1 MEKKQDTIEKLLTD
15 ALDLKDKANSNA
27 LYIEISDK
35 LASKDKEENA
45 KAVAAVLKVEEK
57 TGKEPEFEIPG
68 VLGVKRSLGQDIRD
82 GLISPTKDS
91 QDLYELNKKEPLPG
105 KKDLSDQ
112 EIAYRDIEIGL
123 KAAGYE
129 SGTKPSSKD
138 QMALDILGGKSQE
151 DKLNPAP
158 LGDQENDMTFGP
170 SRVIKG
176 LLTQDPKEVTKGLE
190 ETIKVGAAQS
200 LKENLLDLSP
210 VFKPMQ
216 KLSELIGQS
225 VTGKEQGKEGTSNY
239 LFDDTLTVAD
249 QQAKVGKDG
258 LKLEDIFNARKD
270 PFHPDQINPSLEDLR
285 ETLGKI
291 NDKGT
296 ALIGEISDAF
306 KTGKVGKEINALI
319 DVSKNG
325 SLEDVEKHV
334 ENLFGRAGKKLQETL
349 GEDED
354 PKKKPEGPKEDEPN
368 WSARLAGSIAGASTY
383 KAGRSKGVNPKK
395 AGEMASVAEDEATDI
410 AKSTKEN
417 DQSKDKSVDMA
428 KDAKNMMAKT
438 AAQVADKIPAPPGLG
453 KAIAVGIIIADKAT
467 DMLMDLINNKGGADI
482 LNKAGGSLEGAE
494 KQKSDPA
501 QQAMGGSID
510 VFKQEMKKTKGG
522 MVKKLIPTTDDVATT
537 AMKGAVDGVMS
548 WGKDQTN
555 GSKSKPVDEV
565 HRQLDQPS

>member
-1 MEKKQDTIEKLLTD
+1 MEKKQDTIEKLLTG
-15 ALDLKDKANSNA
+15 ALDLKDKSNSNE

-68 VLGVKRSLGQDIRD
+68 ILGVKRSLGQDIRD
-82 GLISPTKDS
+82 GLINPSKDS

-112 EIAYRDIEIGL
+112 EIANRDVEMGL

-129 SGTKPSSKD
+129 SGTKASSKD
-138 QMALDILGGKSQE
+138 QMAIDILGGKSQE

-158 LGDQENDMTFGP
+158 FGDKQEDMTFGP
-170 SRVIKG
+170 SKVLKG
-176 LLTQDPKEVTKGLE
+176 LLTQDFDEVKKGLD
-190 ETIKVGAAQS
+190 ETIKVGAMGS
-200 LKENLLDLSP
+200 LKQNLEELSP
-210 VFKPMQ
+210 IFKPMQ
-216 KLSELIGQS
+216 KFSELVMSSALELGKKGEEIRQSMLNDVIGIP
-225 VTGKEQGKEGTSNY
+225 EQDENKSKDKNLPGMDAIMGGRSGNAPRFDLEG
-239 LFDDTLTVAD
+239 
-249 QQAKVGKDG
+249 
-258 LKLEDIFNARKD
+258 
-270 PFHPDQINPSLEDLR
+270 LR
-285 ETLGKI
+285 ESLTAM
-291 NDKGT
+291 NDKST
-296 ALIGEISDAF
+296 ALVEEVADAF
-306 KTGKVGKEINALI
+306 KSGKIGKELTSLME
-319 DVSKNG
+319 VSKNG

-334 ENLFGRAGKKLQETL
+334 ENLFGRAGKKIQETL
-349 GEDED
+349 GDDED

-368 WSARLAGSIAGASTY
+368 WSAKLAGSIAGAATY

-501 QQAMGGSID
+501 QQAMGGGID

-522 MVKKLIPTTDDVATT
+522 MVKKLIPTTDDIAST
-537 AMKGAVDGVMS
+537 AMKGAVDGIMS

-555 GSKSKPVDEV
+555 GSKSKPVDDV